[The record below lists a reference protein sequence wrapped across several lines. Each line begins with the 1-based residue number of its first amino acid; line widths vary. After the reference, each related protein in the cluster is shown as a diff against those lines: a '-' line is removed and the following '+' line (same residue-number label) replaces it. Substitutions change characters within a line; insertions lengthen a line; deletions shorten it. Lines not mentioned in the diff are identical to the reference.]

1 MINRMLSCKEFKIL
15 SFVLLS
21 FYILI
26 MYFLD
31 NLSPNDTLALGL
43 FKISTLVVFIL
54 IVTYYYCKKYK

>member
-1 MINRMLSCKEFKIL
+1 MKNRMLSCKEFKIL

-31 NLSPNDTLALGL
+31 NLSSNDTLALGL